1 MTASLTKSEWVVSWI
16 CRIVAAVIL
25 GQTLFFKFTG
35 AEESVYIFT
44 KVGLESWGRYG
55 SGVAELI
62 AATLLLTPRLAW
74 AGSLLALGVI
84 SGALVSHLTVL
95 GIVVKDDRGLNY
107 YHRERGTL
115 IESNRFAALNAT
127 RELREGYE
135 RLDPMLLMRPL
146 NVTCKTSYATSGSQA
161 SPSTV
166 GREIM
171 YSVAHAVHH
180 YALI

>member
-1 MTASLTKSEWVVSWI
+1 MCSLSRTEQIVSWI

-44 KVGLESWGRYG
+44 KVGLEPWGRYG

-62 AATLLLTPRLAW
+62 AATLLLTPRFAW

-95 GIVVKDDRGLNY
+95 GIVVKDDGGLLFGLAVTVFVTSAITAFL
-107 YHRERGTL
+107 HRRQ
-115 IESNRFAALNAT
+115 I
-127 RELREGYE
+127 
-135 RLDPMLLMRPL
+135 P
-146 NVTCKTSYATSGSQA
+146 VVSQLFKSQPA
-161 SPSTV
+161 
-166 GREIM
+166 
-171 YSVAHAVHH
+171 
-180 YALI
+180 